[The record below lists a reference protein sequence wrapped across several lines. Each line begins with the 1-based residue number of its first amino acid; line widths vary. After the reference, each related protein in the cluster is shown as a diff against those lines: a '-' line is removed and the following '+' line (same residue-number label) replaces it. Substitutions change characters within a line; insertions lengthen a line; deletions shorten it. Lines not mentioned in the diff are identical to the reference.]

1 MGVLVDE
8 QATISNSVQTASS
21 PAHQERTVNGR
32 WGTGV
37 WGMEW
42 AEYTGNTPRR
52 KDQGWAKWLPNKRPS
67 RSGEGRVNLA
77 EAVVF
82 EQQMARIIRVFLFQA
97 GVAGLGFSVDRALD
111 DRWVNVVDHS

>member
-77 EAVVF
+77 EAVTVPPTTAVLRQCTASPCNSMIYVCF
-82 EQQMARIIRVFLFQA
+82 EFAFRRSHPVETTLF
-97 GVAGLGFSVDRALD
+97 
-111 DRWVNVVDHS
+111 

>member
-67 RSGEGRVNLA
+67 RGGEDSVNLA
-77 EAVVF
+77 EAVRFELTNPCGLPVF
-82 EQQMARIIRVFLFQA
+82 KTGAI
-97 GVAGLGFSVDRALD
+97 
-111 DRWVNVVDHS
+111 DHSATLPSLEF

>member
-52 KDQGWAKWLPNKRPS
+52 KDQGWAKWLPNKSPS
-67 RSGEGRVNLA
+67 REGKVMCSGGSGDSATHNRNYP
-77 EAVVF
+77 VVYF
-82 EQQMARIIRVFLFQA
+82 NPIKFNRLRVF
-97 GVAGLGFSVDRALD
+97 
-111 DRWVNVVDHS
+111 